1 MEVRG
6 IEPLSESP
14 YSVVST
20 IIFFVLTF
28 PPSNAQRQALD
39 FSSFM
44 VIHVGSKLCRVEDP
58 RVEARIQAAE
68 GLGGL
73 HAIIRQRLLNYL
85 QRLFLMPAFNVDSG
99 VLRMAA
105 PLDVTPVETSAPPYI
120 NTPFKKIRYVKA
132 SAFPTLRD
140 DILLLFI
147 RISMLWF

>member
-44 VIHVGSKLCRVEDP
+44 GIHVGSKLCRVEDP
-58 RVEARIQAAE
+58 QVEARI
-68 GLGGL
+68 
-73 HAIIRQRLLNYL
+73 
-85 QRLFLMPAFNVDSG
+85 
-99 VLRMAA
+99 
-105 PLDVTPVETSAPPYI
+105 
-120 NTPFKKIRYVKA
+120 
-132 SAFPTLRD
+132 
-140 DILLLFI
+140 
-147 RISMLWF
+147 